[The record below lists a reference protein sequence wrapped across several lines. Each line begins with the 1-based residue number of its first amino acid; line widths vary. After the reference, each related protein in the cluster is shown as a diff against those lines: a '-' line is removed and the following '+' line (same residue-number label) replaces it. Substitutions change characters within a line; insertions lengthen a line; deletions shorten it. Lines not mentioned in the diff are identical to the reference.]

1 MIKRFLI
8 EPQGPTTYLLALLLV
23 VLIAIGAGLWAGA
36 MTASYGLRSTP
47 GVAPAAQRAQRP
59 SPATEVP
66 LNDAAPPLM
75 LMASPDT
82 PEEWSDYHGEI
93 AMAAAQGIHRF
104 VVPLPLAW
112 REPWDSAPLIA
123 QLEAIVALDPMAL
136 FVLDLNLNPT
146 PEWLRTHPE
155 SVVTVN
161 GQASAFAS
169 PFSPAWKNAGVQ
181 EAAYLISALRE
192 SPLWRRVRGFILSA
206 MHEGSWRFVEGG
218 YDTSLSSEAAFERW
232 LATRYGSLEAVPAA
246 WKADALPRPLTPPY
260 PDVQD
265 TSNVF
270 FKRPEENRQ
279 VDYLRFLSEST
290 AEVLARIASELRER
304 TGEEIELLAR
314 YGFSLELEHNAA
326 GQFAL
331 QQLEYSEL
339 DGFISPL
346 SYASRGSG
354 ATGGPM
360 APIHSAVA
368 HGKRWYLLDDTRTG
382 VARDPLTG
390 AISRI
395 EGLRAEDV
403 YTVQERNFSMAVTQ
417 GMGIIWSDPHAQGWL
432 HDVGQWEK
440 FRQFA
445 DLYCETHPEFSM
457 SLEKADA
464 DGSKE
469 EEGESTTEG
478 ASEGMTSSSLDRV
491 TLQVVVDEG
500 SRHLVR
506 SDAPLHNALL
516 LQGRDAAL
524 MAGVPCTFVLL
535 DDFID
540 ERTPEAAVY
549 LFLNTFE
556 LTIEERERLQARFA
570 AEQAAVIWQ
579 YTPGYFRDAPRTD
592 HITSTTR
599 ITVEPFSKPE
609 RAGSRM
615 TINGRWIRQNDT
627 FGYRGVLSP
636 LFYINDND
644 SDVIAVFEGSNKPSV
659 AIKTLDTGWT
669 SVLVTDAMLSPQLL
683 RELLHIL
690 EQQIYF
696 RTTNGRYVDTTYFG
710 HGLMGIH
717 ARQVGERAID
727 LGRYVNVTDLLDPS
741 VGWPERDNFLL
752 QLNHGETRLLKLQ
765 ELE

>member
-1 MIKRFLI
+1 M
-8 EPQGPTTYLLALLLV
+8 
-23 VLIAIGAGLWAGA
+23 
-36 MTASYGLRSTP
+36 
-47 GVAPAAQRAQRP
+47 
-59 SPATEVP
+59 
-66 LNDAAPPLM
+66 
-75 LMASPDT
+75 
-82 PEEWSDYHGEI
+82 
-93 AMAAAQGIHRF
+93 
-104 VVPLPLAW
+104 
-112 REPWDSAPLIA
+112 
-123 QLEAIVALDPMAL
+123 
-136 FVLDLNLNPT
+136 
-146 PEWLRTHPE
+146 
-155 SVVTVN
+155 
-161 GQASAFAS
+161 
-169 PFSPAWKNAGVQ
+169 Q

-192 SPLWRRVRGFILSA
+192 SPLWRRVRGCILSA
-206 MHEGSWRFVEGG
+206 MHEGSWRFLEGG
-218 YDTSLSSEAAFERW
+218 YDTSLASEAAFERW
-232 LATRYGSLEAVPAA
+232 LATRYGSLDAVPAA
-246 WKADALPRPLTPPY
+246 WKMETLPRPLTPPY

-265 TSNVF
+265 TTNVF
-270 FKRPEENRQ
+270 FKLPEENRQ

-290 AEVLARIASELRER
+290 AEILARIAAELRER
-304 TGEEIELLAR
+304 TGEEVELLAR

-331 QQLEYSEL
+331 QQLQYSEL
-339 DGFISPL
+339 DAFISPL

-368 HGKRWYLLDDTRTG
+368 HGKKWYLLDDTRTG

-390 AISRI
+390 AITRI

-403 YTVQERNFSMAVTQ
+403 YTVQERNFAMAVTQ
-417 GMGIIWSDPHAQGWL
+417 GMGIIWTDPHAQGWL
-432 HDVGQWEK
+432 HDTGQWEK

-445 DLYCETHPEFSM
+445 DLYCETHPEYSM
-457 SLEKADA
+457 TIEKAVA
-464 DGSKE
+464 DDDNE
-469 EEGESTTEG
+469 PEG
-478 ASEGMTSSSLDRV
+478 AGEGMAVPTLERI

-500 SRHLVR
+500 SRHLLR
-506 SDAPLHNALL
+506 SDAPLNNALL

-535 DDFID
+535 DDVID
-540 ERTPEAAVY
+540 ERTPEAPVY
-549 LFLNTFE
+549 LFLNAFE

-579 YTPGYFRDAPRTD
+579 YTPGYFRDEARTD

-599 ITVEPFSKPE
+599 ITVEPFTKPE

-627 FGYRGVLSP
+627 FGHRGVLSP
-636 LFYINDND
+636 LFYVNDNE

-659 AIKTLDTGWT
+659 AIKTLETGWT

-683 RELLHIL
+683 REILHIL

-727 LGRYVNVTDLLDPS
+727 LGGYYDVTDLLDPS
-741 VGWPERDNFLL
+741 VGWPERDSFLL

-765 ELE
+765 ELQ